1 MVLLI
6 EAADVDFG
14 RELSPQVASAVEKVK
29 ARIEGLVAER
39 FAGDEGRPMNLHQ
52 PIAEEQAGAVE
63 IRVRGRVQGVGFR
76 PTVWRIARELGL
88 MGEVLNDADGVLVR
102 VGGSSGAIA
111 RFLERMESERPP
123 LGRIDQVETRP
134 FGGDLSREFRI
145 AESVGGTAHTQVTP
159 DAATCKECA
168 AEVLD
173 PFARR
178 YRYPLPI
185 APIAA
190 RASPSSPASL
200 TTAKDHDGGLP
211 HVSGVRCGVWRPRR
225 SQVPRRADRL
235 PCVRA
240 QGAAHPFRRARVSF
254 DQHSM
259 LDDVDAVCSLLQKG
273 EIVAI
278 KGLGGYQLAC
288 DATDEEAVA
297 RLRSLKQRDA
307 KPFALMARDL
317 DIIGRY
323 CALDGEAR
331 RVLQSP
337 EAPIVILSQPADLSI
352 SLKRSH
358 RVCEHSAHAADDPA
372 SSPDLAAHRPGRW

>member
-1 MVLLI
+1 
-6 EAADVDFG
+6 
-14 RELSPQVASAVEKVK
+14 
-29 ARIEGLVAER
+29 
-39 FAGDEGRPMNLHQ
+39 MNLHR
-52 PIAEEQAGAVE
+52 PIPEEQAGAVE

-102 VGGSSGAIA
+102 LGGSSGAIA

-134 FGGDLSREFRI
+134 FGGDLPREFRI

-178 YRYPLPI
+178 YRYPFTNCTHCGPRFSIVTGIPYDREQTTMAVFPMCPACDAEYGDPADRRFHAEPI
-185 APIAA
+185 ACHVCGPKA
-190 RASPSSPASL
+190 RL
-200 TTAKDHDGGLP
+200 IRFDG
-211 HVSGVRCGVWRPRR
+211 
-225 SQVPRRADRL
+225 RA
-235 PCVRA
+235 
-240 QGAAHPFRRARVSF
+240 VSF

-288 DATDEEAVA
+288 DATNEEAVT

-323 CALDGEAR
+323 CTLDDEAR
-331 RVLQSP
+331 RVLAKS
-337 EAPIVILSQPADLSI
+337 
-352 SLKRSH
+352 RG
-358 RVCEHSAHAADDPA
+358 
-372 SSPDLAAHRPGRW
+372 AHRHSPSRRT